1 MASRLIVISPP
12 GMIPKEAATLNR
24 LFASGL
30 QCYHARKPECS
41 LETVRQLLA
50 AVDPQYHPH
59 IRLHQHHQLAQDFDV
74 GGIHYPTKVLPPL
87 PLQPYVVDSHRGSQ
101 SPSMAGSEGD
111 ALDSNFG
118 AMSST
123 SRRTLVQSTSL
134 HSLEDLQ
141 GGKARYGA
149 LDYAFLSPI
158 FDSISKK
165 GYAAAKFDPVQL
177 RTLLQEHGKQLP
189 VIALGG
195 ISAENCLQ
203 ALDMGF
209 QGVAVLGSIWEAQD
223 PVAEMERFMQQLQKH
238 A

>member
-1 MASRLIVISPP
+1 MLPCTQARMFSGDCAPAVGSCGSTIPSAHPLASTPP
-12 GMIPKEAATLNR
+12 AGT
-24 LFASGL
+24 GL
-30 QCYHARKPECS
+30 RCGGAPILANSRRKM
-41 LETVRQLLA
+41 Q
-50 AVDPQYHPH
+50 
-59 IRLHQHHQLAQDFDV
+59 
-74 GGIHYPTKVLPPL
+74 GIHYPTKVLPPL

>member
-1 MASRLIVISPP
+1 MASRLVVISPP
-12 GMIPKEAATLNR
+12 GMVPQEATTLNR

-41 LETVRQLLA
+41 LDTVRQLLA
-50 AVDPQYHPH
+50 AVDPRYHPH
-59 IRLHQHHQLAQDFDV
+59 IRLHQHHQLAQEFDV
-74 GGIHYPTKVLPPL
+74 GGIHYPTKLLPPL
-87 PLQPYVVDSHRGSQ
+87 PLQPYVIDSHHPNQ
-101 SPSMAGSEGD
+101 VPSRAGTEVD
-111 ALDSNFG
+111 ASSRDPQ
-118 AMSST
+118 AMPST

-141 GGKARYGA
+141 VGKARYGA

-165 GYAAAKFDPVQL
+165 GYMAAKFDPVQL
-177 RTLLQEHGKQLP
+177 RALLQEHGKQLP
-189 VIALGG
+189 IIALGG

-223 PVAEMERFMQQLQKH
+223 PVAEMERFMQQLQQR